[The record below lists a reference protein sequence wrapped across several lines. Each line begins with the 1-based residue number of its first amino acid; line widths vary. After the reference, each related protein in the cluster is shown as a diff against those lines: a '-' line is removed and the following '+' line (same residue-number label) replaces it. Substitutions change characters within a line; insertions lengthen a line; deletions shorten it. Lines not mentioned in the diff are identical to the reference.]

1 MKKTRLGITVGLLGA
16 SIYFMSMVSILG
28 LIILAGYVLL
38 FEENPWL
45 KKSAVKAVII
55 TVAFSLISML
65 ISMGNNAFA
74 ILNTMI
80 SWTPVNLLK
89 FQFKYPFGLETI
101 IRNGLSILENILYLI
116 LGIKALKQ
124 GSIKIG
130 FIDNF
135 INKHMDQE
143 QN

>member
-1 MKKTRLGITVGLLGA
+1 MKKTKLGITVGLLGA
-16 SIYFMSMVSILG
+16 SIYFMSMISTLG
-28 LIILAGYVLL
+28 LIIMAGYVLL

-45 KKSAVKAVII
+45 KKSAVKAVFI
-55 TVAFSLISML
+55 TVAFSLISVL
-65 ISMGNNAFA
+65 ISMGSNVFNIFNT
-74 ILNTMI
+74 IL
-80 SWTPVNLLK
+80 SWTTVEFRL
-89 FQFKYPFGLETI
+89 KYPYGSETI

-116 LGIKALKQ
+116 LGLKALKQ

-143 QN
+143 QK